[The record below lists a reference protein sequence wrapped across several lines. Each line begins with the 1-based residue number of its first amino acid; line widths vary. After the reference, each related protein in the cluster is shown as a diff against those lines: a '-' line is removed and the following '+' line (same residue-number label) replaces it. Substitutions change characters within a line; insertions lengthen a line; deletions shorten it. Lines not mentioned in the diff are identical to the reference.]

1 MSFLPLVNTTMVIE
15 IDFLAFI
22 LESSCNDICLAYPKH
37 CQQDACRL
45 SLVSITIVVKAQSKV
60 LFFGSHVIYRV
71 TKIILIDLKIWLDN
85 VVHIIHTIESLNCDL
100 PKIALMY
107 NR

>member
-1 MSFLPLVNTTMVIE
+1 MVIE

-45 SLVSITIVVKAQSKV
+45 SLVSIRIVVKAQSKV
-60 LFFGSHVIYRV
+60 SFFGSHVMLSV
-71 TKIILIDLKIWLDN
+71 AKL
-85 VVHIIHTIESLNCDL
+85 S
-100 PKIALMY
+100 
-107 NR
+107 